1 MLLSELQTG
10 ERGVVVRVSGHGAFR
25 KRIIEMGFIKGV
37 TVEAILNAPLKD
49 PIKYRIMNFEV
60 SLRRSDA
67 TKVEIVSE
75 NEAELEIANHDDYR
89 SIDDPTQ
96 SAAQHIAEERGR
108 TINVALVG
116 NPNCGKTS
124 IFNIA
129 AHAHERVGNYSGVTV
144 DEKVEHSSTEAT
156 PST

>member
-10 ERGVVVRVSGHGAFR
+10 AKGVVVRVSGHGAFR

-37 TVEAILNAPLKD
+37 TVESILNAPLND

-67 TKVEIVSE
+67 EKVEIVSE
-75 NEAELEIANHDDYR
+75 EEAEQEIANHNDYR
-89 SIDDPTQ
+89 GIEIEEQ
-96 SAAQHIAEERGR
+96 SAAQHIAAERGK

-129 AHAHERVGNYSGVTV
+129 AHAHERVHGRGVQ
-144 DEKVEHSSTEAT
+144 EGA
-156 PST
+156 

>member
-1 MLLSELQTG
+1 M
-10 ERGVVVRVSGHGAFR
+10 VVRVSGHGHFR

-37 TVEAILNAPLKD
+37 KVQCMMNAPLND

-60 SLRRSDA
+60 SLRRADA
-67 TKVEIVSE
+67 EKVEIVTLK
-75 NEAELEIANHDDYR
+75 EAEEWANLNNGDASGLGKMEQPPLEV
-89 SIDDPTQ
+89 DDPRP
-96 SAAQHIAEERGR
+96 AVERLVEKKTH

-129 AHAHERVGNYSGVTV
+129 AHAHEHVGNYSGVTV
-144 DEKVEHSSTEAT
+144 DEKIGTFEYGG
-156 PST
+156 